1 MYAIVATGGK
11 QYRVEEG
18 QTLEVERLAEADAEI
33 GLRPVMVVD
42 GDDVLATPSDLE
54 GATVSATVVGEV
66 KGPKIDG
73 FTYKSKTNN
82 RRRFGHRQT
91 YSTIK
96 ITGIS
101 RG

>member
-1 MYAIVATGGK
+1 MYAVVATGGK

-18 QTLEVERLAEADAEI
+18 QTLKVERVGEPGSDIELQ
-33 GLRPVMVVD
+33 PVLLVD
-42 GDDVLATPSDLE
+42 GGDVLATPSQLD
-54 GATVSATVVGEV
+54 GVTVSARVVEEAR
-66 KGPKIDG
+66 GPKIHG
-73 FTYKSKTNN
+73 FVYKPKTNN

-91 YSTIK
+91 YATIE